1 MGLTESS
8 GHDGDWAG
16 GQEAQLLQQLPG
28 KAVWGIVQPLQLP
41 GSEGRAVQLRQLV
54 PQFLP
59 KFVQLRQLLQQ
70 LHEQLLFVGDGV
82 DRRGHGGGDEGVV
95 RLLQLDD
102 DLGLL
107 HHDGRQLGLVSQS
120 KRNKG
125 NKDGESTKGNKHRK
139 KNKQVDQLKV
149 FTCQECV

>member
-70 LHEQLLFVGDGV
+70 LPEQLLFVGDGV
-82 DRRGHGGGDEGVV
+82 DRRGHGGGD
-95 RLLQLDD
+95 
-102 DLGLL
+102 
-107 HHDGRQLGLVSQS
+107 
-120 KRNKG
+120 
-125 NKDGESTKGNKHRK
+125 
-139 KNKQVDQLKV
+139 
-149 FTCQECV
+149 